1 MNLLKIQFCGLGGSW
16 ILSAL
21 MFVFLVRYLIKLIDH
36 ITDNYVSSAI
46 AKISERLKLSQAMA
60 GVTLLALANGATDI
74 ITVIVASSDNSK
86 EGDDLAIGSL
96 FGASLFGITFVL
108 AYVIFKSKRGLIR
121 EVRRIL
127 S

>member
-1 MNLLKIQFCGLGGSW
+1 
-16 ILSAL
+16 
-21 MFVFLVRYLIKLIDH
+21 
-36 ITDNYVSSAI
+36 
-46 AKISERLKLSQAMA
+46 MA

-74 ITVIVASSDNSK
+74 ITVLVASGNSKK

-108 AYVIFKSKRGLIR
+108 AYVVFKSKHGIIRG
-121 EVRRIL
+121 V